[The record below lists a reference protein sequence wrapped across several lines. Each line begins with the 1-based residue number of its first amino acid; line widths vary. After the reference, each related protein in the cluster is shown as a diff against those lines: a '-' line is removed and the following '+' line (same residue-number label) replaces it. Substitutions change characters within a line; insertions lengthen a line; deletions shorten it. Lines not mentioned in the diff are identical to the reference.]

1 MNSTYDWTRYP
12 PIRGKEKRH
21 HNPTGGENRMKRR
34 SILSLVALVLV
45 FTMVMAGCGSKTGDA
60 DTPEQQIAALE
71 QENELLRAQIETLT
85 RQLES
90 LQSAIL
96 TDWSLNA
103 LATSDRTAA
112 TITFTAVPASESEG
126 QTLSLIVNLNGLEAE
141 SVPCTMD
148 GSRYTATVELPAA
161 DGYSFYCLLTGPTGT
176 TQQIPLITPDDP
188 GDGSLVNLGSSLSAY
203 CSLFVDKWDYSDGK
217 LTLENAYV
225 QAQMPII
232 STGGDNVTPSSAT
245 LVFLHNGQEL
255 ERKELTLDA
264 GEGEGSYEAT
274 IFGLAFSTP
283 KLEEDHQ
290 LDLELV
296 ITLSDGSSLSYDGC
310 SWFVTDG
317 SLNPVMG

>member
-1 MNSTYDWTRYP
+1 M
-12 PIRGKEKRH
+12 
-21 HNPTGGENRMKRR
+21 RR
-34 SILSLVALVLV
+34 KHILSLVAVVLVLA
-45 FTMVMAGCGSKTGDA
+45 MVMAGCGSKSA
-60 DTPEQQIAALE
+60 DTETPEQQLAALR
-71 QENELLRAQIETLT
+71 QENEQLRSQIDILT

-103 LATSDRTAA
+103 LASSDRTSA
-112 TITFTAVPASESEG
+112 TITFTAVPATEAEG

-161 DGYSFYCLLTGPTGT
+161 DGYSFYCLITGSTGT
-176 TQQIPLITPDDP
+176 QQQIPLITPDDP

-203 CSLFVDKWDYSDGK
+203 CSLFVDKWNYNDGK
-217 LTLENAYV
+217 LTVENAYV

-264 GEGEGSYEAT
+264 GEGDGSYEAT
-274 IFGLAFSTP
+274 ISGLSFSTP
-283 KLEEDHQ
+283 KLEEDHH

-296 ITLSDGSSLSYDGC
+296 ITLSDGSTLSYDGC
-310 SWFVTDG
+310 SWFVSDG
-317 SLNPVMG
+317 ALNPVMG

>member
-1 MNSTYDWTRYP
+1 
-12 PIRGKEKRH
+12 
-21 HNPTGGENRMKRR
+21 MKRR

-112 TITFTAVPASESEG
+112 TITFTAGPVSESEG

-255 ERKELTLDA
+255 ERKELTLDS

-274 IFGLAFSTP
+274 ISGLAFSTP

-310 SWFVTDG
+310 SWFATDG

>member
-1 MNSTYDWTRYP
+1 M
-12 PIRGKEKRH
+12 
-21 HNPTGGENRMKRR
+21 RR
-34 SILSLVALVLV
+34 KHILSLVAVVLVLA
-45 FTMVMAGCGSKTGDA
+45 MVMAGCGSKSA
-60 DTPEQQIAALE
+60 DTETPEQQLAALR
-71 QENELLRAQIETLT
+71 QENEQLRSQIDILT

-103 LATSDRTAA
+103 LASSDRTSA
-112 TITFTAVPASESEG
+112 TITFTAVPATEAEG

-161 DGYSFYCLLTGPTGT
+161 DGYSFYCLLTNAAGT
-176 TQQIPLITPDDP
+176 KQQIPLITPDDP

-264 GEGEGSYEAT
+264 GEGDGSYEAT
-274 IFGLAFSTP
+274 ISGLSFSTP
-283 KLEEDHQ
+283 KLEEDHH

-296 ITLSDGSSLSYDGC
+296 ITLSDGSTLSYDGC
-310 SWFVTDG
+310 SWFVSDG
-317 SLNPVMG
+317 ALNPVMG

>member
-1 MNSTYDWTRYP
+1 
-12 PIRGKEKRH
+12 
-21 HNPTGGENRMKRR
+21 MKRR
-34 SILSLVALVLV
+34 NILTLIALVLV
-45 FTMVMAGCGSKTGDA
+45 LAMVMAGCGSKTEDVN
-60 DTPEQQIAALE
+60 TPEQQIAALK
-71 QENELLRAQIETLT
+71 QENEQLRSQIDTLT

-103 LATSDRTAA
+103 LASSDRTAA

-176 TQQIPLITPDDP
+176 MQQIPLITPDNP
-188 GDGSLVNLGSSLSAY
+188 GDGSLINLGSSLSAY
-203 CSLFVDKWDYSDGK
+203 CSLFVDKWNYNDGK
-217 LTLENAYV
+217 LTVENAYV
-225 QAQMPII
+225 QAQMPVI
-232 STGGDNVTPSSAT
+232 STGGDNMTPSSAA

-255 ERKELTLDA
+255 ERKELTLND
-264 GEGEGSYEAT
+264 GEGDGSFEAT
-274 IFGLAFSTP
+274 ISGLSFATP
-283 KLEEDHQ
+283 MLEEDHQ
-290 LDLELV
+290 LDLQLV
-296 ITLSDGSSLSYDGC
+296 ITLSDGSTLSYDGC
-310 SWFVTDG
+310 SWFVADG

>member
-1 MNSTYDWTRYP
+1 
-12 PIRGKEKRH
+12 
-21 HNPTGGENRMKRR
+21 MKRR
-34 SILSLVALVLV
+34 TVLSLIALVLV

-60 DTPEQQIAALE
+60 DTPEQQIAALK

-161 DGYSFYCLLTGPTGT
+161 DGYSFYCLITGSTGT

-245 LVFLHNGQEL
+245 LVFLHNGQER
-255 ERKELTLDA
+255 ERKELTLDS
-264 GEGEGSYEAT
+264 GEGEGS
-274 IFGLAFSTP
+274 
-283 KLEEDHQ
+283 
-290 LDLELV
+290 
-296 ITLSDGSSLSYDGC
+296 
-310 SWFVTDG
+310 
-317 SLNPVMG
+317 

>member
-1 MNSTYDWTRYP
+1 
-12 PIRGKEKRH
+12 
-21 HNPTGGENRMKRR
+21 MKRR
-34 SILSLVALVLV
+34 NILSLIALVLV

-264 GEGEGSYEAT
+264 GEGDGSYEAT
-274 IFGLAFSTP
+274 ISGLSFSTP
-283 KLEEDHQ
+283 KLEEDHH

-296 ITLSDGSSLSYDGC
+296 ITLSDGSTLSYDGC
-310 SWFVTDG
+310 SWFVSDG
-317 SLNPVMG
+317 ALNPVMG

>member
-1 MNSTYDWTRYP
+1 
-12 PIRGKEKRH
+12 
-21 HNPTGGENRMKRR
+21 MKRR
-34 SILSLVALVLV
+34 NILSLIALVLV
-45 FTMVMAGCGSKTGDA
+45 LAMVMAGCGSKTEGA
-60 DTPEQQIAALE
+60 DTPEQQIAALK
-71 QENELLRAQIETLT
+71 QENEQLRSQIETLT

-103 LATSDRTAA
+103 LASSDRTSA

-126 QTLSLIVNLNGLEAE
+126 QTMSLVVNLNGLEAE

-176 TQQIPLITPDDP
+176 QQQIPLITPDAP
-188 GDGSLVNLGSSLSAY
+188 GDGSLINLGSSLSAY
-203 CSLFVDKWDYSDGK
+203 CSLFVDKWNYNDGK
-217 LTLENAYV
+217 LTVENAYV
-225 QAQMPII
+225 QAQMPVI
-232 STGGDNVTPSSAT
+232 STGGDNVTPSSAA
-245 LVFLHNGQEL
+245 LVLLHNGQEV
-255 ERKELTLDA
+255 ERRELTLNS
-264 GEGEGSYEAT
+264 GEGDGSFEANISNLSFT
-274 IFGLAFSTP
+274 TP

-296 ITLSDGSSLSYDGC
+296 ITLSDGSTLSYNGC

>member
-1 MNSTYDWTRYP
+1 
-12 PIRGKEKRH
+12 
-21 HNPTGGENRMKRR
+21 MKRKNV
-34 SILSLVALVLV
+34 LCLVAFVLVLA
-45 FTMVMAGCGSKTGDA
+45 MAMAGCGSKTEAA
-60 DTPEQQIAALE
+60 DTPEQQIAALK
-71 QENELLRAQIETLT
+71 QENEQLRSQIETLT

-103 LATSDRTAA
+103 LASSDRTCA

-126 QTLSLIVNLNGLEAE
+126 QTLSLVVNLNGLEAE

-176 TQQIPLITPDDP
+176 QQQIPLITPDAP
-188 GDGSLVNLGSSLSAY
+188 GDGSLINLGSSLNAY
-203 CSLFVDKWDYSDGK
+203 CSLYVDKWNYNDGK

-225 QAQMPII
+225 QAQMPVI
-232 STGGDNVTPSSAT
+232 SAGGDNVTPSSAA
-245 LVFLHNGQEL
+245 LVFLHNGQEV
-255 ERKELTLDA
+255 ERRELTLNS
-264 GEGEGSYEAT
+264 GEGDGSFEANISNVSFT
-274 IFGLAFSTP
+274 TP

-296 ITLSDGSSLSYDGC
+296 ITLSDGSTLSYNGC
-310 SWFVTDG
+310 SWFVADG

>member
-1 MNSTYDWTRYP
+1 
-12 PIRGKEKRH
+12 
-21 HNPTGGENRMKRR
+21 MKRR
-34 SILSLVALVLV
+34 NILTLIALVLV
-45 FTMVMAGCGSKTGDA
+45 LAMVMAGCGSKTEDVN
-60 DTPEQQIAALE
+60 TPEQQIAALK
-71 QENELLRAQIETLT
+71 QENEQLRSQIDTLT
-85 RQLES
+85 HQLES

-103 LATSDRTAA
+103 LASSDRTAA

-176 TQQIPLITPDDP
+176 MQQIPLITPDNP
-188 GDGSLVNLGSSLSAY
+188 GDGSLINLGSSLSAY
-203 CSLFVDKWDYSDGK
+203 CSLFVDKWNYNDGK
-217 LTLENAYV
+217 LTVENAYV
-225 QAQMPII
+225 QAQMPVI
-232 STGGDNVTPSSAT
+232 STGGDNMTPSSAA

-255 ERKELTLDA
+255 ERKELTLND
-264 GEGEGSYEAT
+264 GEGDGSFEAT
-274 IFGLAFSTP
+274 ISGLSFATP

-290 LDLELV
+290 LDLQLV
-296 ITLSDGSSLSYDGC
+296 ITLSDGSTLSYDGC
-310 SWFVTDG
+310 SWFVADG

>member
-1 MNSTYDWTRYP
+1 
-12 PIRGKEKRH
+12 
-21 HNPTGGENRMKRR
+21 MKRR
-34 SILSLVALVLV
+34 NILTLIALVLV
-45 FTMVMAGCGSKTGDA
+45 LAMVMAGCGSKTEDVN
-60 DTPEQQIAALE
+60 TPEQQIAALK
-71 QENELLRAQIETLT
+71 QENEQLRSQIDTLT
-85 RQLES
+85 HQLES

-103 LATSDRTAA
+103 LASSDRTAA

-176 TQQIPLITPDDP
+176 MQQIPLITPDNP
-188 GDGSLVNLGSSLSAY
+188 GNGSLINLGSSLSAY
-203 CSLFVDKWDYSDGK
+203 CSLFVDKWNYNDGK
-217 LTLENAYV
+217 LTVENAYV
-225 QAQMPII
+225 QAQMPVI
-232 STGGDNVTPSSAT
+232 STGGDNMTPSSAA

-255 ERKELTLDA
+255 ERKELTLND
-264 GEGEGSYEAT
+264 GEGDGSFEAT
-274 IFGLAFSTP
+274 ISGLSFATP

-290 LDLELV
+290 LDLQLV
-296 ITLSDGSSLSYDGC
+296 ITLSDGSTLSYDGC
-310 SWFVTDG
+310 SWFVADG

>member
-274 IFGLAFSTP
+274 ISGLAFSTP

-310 SWFVTDG
+310 SWFATDG